1 MSTQPSRDDVFL
13 AMPTFVS
20 PDIHYSNLE
29 TAHPSEILKWAVET
43 IPRLAVATSFQS
55 SGLVILHQ
63 LLTIQPD
70 LPVLFLET
78 GFHFP
83 ETLAFKDEIRDMWGI
98 NLVELRGEHGSA
110 EAQAK
115 LYGPELYKKDPDRC
129 CAINKVEPLQ
139 KALENYDGW
148 ISGLRRDQSPM
159 RAGTAIVEAQ
169 LLPSGNETL
178 KIHPLAT
185 WTKTDVQEYVEEH
198 GIPTHPL
205 LERGFASIGCWPCTR
220 AIEGEE
226 SERSGRWDGFSKNEC
241 GIHSFGKP
249 SGPKETEAE
258 Q

>member
-1 MSTQPSRDDVFL
+1 MSDPDPRTDVLLAAPS
-13 AMPTFVS
+13 FVS
-20 PDIHYSNLE
+20 PDIHYADLE
-29 TAHPSEILKWAVET
+29 SAQPDQILKWAAET
-43 IPRLAVATSFQS
+43 IDRLAVATSFQS

-63 LLTIQPD
+63 LLSIRPG

-83 ETLAFKDEIRDMWGI
+83 ETLEFKERIRSMWDL

-110 EAQAK
+110 DAQTK
-115 LYGPELYKKDPDRC
+115 EFGPELYRRDPDRC

-139 KALENYDGW
+139 RALENYDGW

-169 LLPSGNETL
+169 MLPSGNETL

-185 WTKTDVQEYVEEH
+185 WTKADVHGYIEQH

-205 LERGFASIGCWPCTR
+205 LERGYASIGCWPCTR
-220 AIEGEE
+220 AIGDDEA
-226 SERSGRWDGFSKNEC
+226 ERSGRWDGFGKTEC

-249 SGPKETEAE
+249 SGPRETEAE